1 MERKLPSHKTIQQQI
16 FTHIE
21 PIFDYNDNTNSID
34 NNEPQSYRTN
44 RSRTLFSA
52 RPVLHTTNTKLNT
65 TTVIAQDVEFKLC
78 CITWNM
84 HGINPTREDVINL
97 LSPHQNYDIY
107 AIGSEECMRSI
118 AKSFLFSSKSHWET
132 LLKQYLG
139 RDYVFLRSVTLNAIH
154 LIVFIKK
161 DIIAHITNVGDN
173 IVKTG
178 FKNLIGNKGGVGVW
192 FNINNVSFLI
202 VNCHLAAGS
211 KGLSQRNIDF
221 MHIMNNMLP
230 TGKEVNFFVFMGD
243 LNYRVS
249 CGNPT
254 VVKKLL
260 SEKNFIELFNYDELV
275 KEKGNGVIRRFEF
288 TEAGIN
294 FQPTFKF
301 KDNTDEYKYDNDNHI
316 PSWTDRILYRIKEP
330 RNIRFDVGIKEYNSM
345 MNVKS
350 SDHKP
355 VYTVFN
361 ICIINNY

>member
-1 MERKLPSHKTIQQQI
+1 MERKLPSHKTIQQQL

-21 PIFDYNDNTNSID
+21 PIFDYNEHINATD

-52 RPVLHTTNTKLNT
+52 HPILHTASTKLHS
-65 TTVIAQDVEFKLC
+65 TTVITDDVQFKLC

-84 HGINPTREDVINL
+84 HGINPTKEDVISL

-118 AKSFLFSSKSHWET
+118 AKSFLFSSKSHWES

-139 RDYVFLRSVTLNAIH
+139 RDYAFLRSVTLNAIH

-192 FNINNVSFLI
+192 FNINDVSFLI

-211 KGLSQRNIDF
+211 KGLAQRNVDF
-221 MHIMNNMLP
+221 IHIMNNMLP
-230 TGKEVNFFVFMGD
+230 MGKDVNFLVFMGD
-243 LNYRVS
+243 LNYRVN
-249 CGNPT
+249 CGSPT
-254 VVKKLL
+254 IVKKLL
-260 SEKNFIELFNYDELV
+260 SEKDFIELFKYDELV
-275 KEKGNGVIRRFEF
+275 NEKGNEVIRRFEF
-288 TEAGIN
+288 MEAGIN
-294 FQPTFKF
+294 FEPTFKF
-301 KDNTDEYKYDNDNHI
+301 KDNTDEYKYDNENHI
-316 PSWTDRILYRIKEP
+316 PSWTDRILYKIKDP
-330 RNIRFDVGIKEYNSM
+330 RKIRFDVGIKEYNSM

-355 VYTVFN
+355 VYAVFN